1 MLDNISERKAIE
13 NALIESESLLE
24 KASKSA
30 LSEVSPIS
38 DVRSSQEYREEI
50 IKVLVRR
57 AILQAK
63 GDHIL

>member
-1 MLDNISERKAIE
+1 
-13 NALIESESLLE
+13 LE
-24 KASKSA
+24 KAGKSA
-30 LSEVSPIS
+30 LGEVSPIS

-63 GDHIL
+63 GEHIL